1 MNESSPG
8 EHGVGI
14 LMQRAGWG
22 TPPEAGYIAGS
33 PASAPKEIPTM
44 TVELTGPVFG
54 VTDVARPLTP

>member
-1 MNESSPG
+1 
-8 EHGVGI
+8 
-14 LMQRAGWG
+14 MQRAGWG